1 MTDFIE
7 YKGHK
12 IPTKLYNTKWEVLPQ
27 FHQDDTQT
35 ISLDCSKLNDMI
47 GIIHKKEVQL
57 RRDNIDHKDVYLTVT
72 GSEESDYVDAHVEVE
87 LVWIEGE
94 TKEESKARIVE
105 AKKAIDTKVA
115 IEEKNKK
122 EIGDK
127 MIESEIAH
135 LRSLGYKVSK

>member
-57 RRDNIDHKDVYLTVT
+57 RRDNIDFKNLYLDVT
-72 GSEESDYVDAHVEVE
+72 GNVESDWKDAYVEVE
-87 LVWIEGE
+87 LVWEVAE
-94 TKEESKARIVE
+94 SEEESKARIDE
-105 AKKAIDTKVA
+105 AKKKIDSEVEKIDKLKA
-115 IEEKNKK
+115 QMEKSIEN
-122 EIGDK
+122 EIL
-127 MIESEIAH
+127 H
-135 LRSLGYKVSK
+135 LRSLGYKVTK